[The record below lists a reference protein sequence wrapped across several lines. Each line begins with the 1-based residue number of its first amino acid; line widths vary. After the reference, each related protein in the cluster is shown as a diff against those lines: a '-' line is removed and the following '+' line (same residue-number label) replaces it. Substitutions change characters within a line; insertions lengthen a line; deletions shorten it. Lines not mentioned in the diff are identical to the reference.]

1 MPFLSVN
8 YKNFR
13 NLSDNAIDFQ
23 AKEIFFVGEN
33 GQGKSNILESLYL
46 LAYGNSF
53 RTHKENEL
61 IKNGQ
66 NEFGISALF
75 LNDKELSERI
85 VIKLQE
91 GKKKIEKNG
100 KRISDRKE
108 LINTIPAVLFCH
120 DDLEFVSGEPEK
132 RRFFIDQTISMN
144 DVVYLDYLR
153 RYKKTLKNRNIIL
166 KEKRYAMLD
175 VYDIQLIENGIE
187 IQKKRKNTFF
197 MINNIFTKIYQE
209 VSGINNV
216 AIEYRP
222 FWKSQEKEELIEI
235 LKAKREQDI
244 VLGTTTS
251 GPHRDAIIFMRN
263 GQPFVNTASTGQRRL
278 AALTLR
284 IVQAVLYSNITQ
296 KKPVLLMDDV
306 LLELDPEKR
315 QKIMTLL
322 PEYDQL
328 FCTYLPEEPYERYIR
343 SKTKVYQIKAGFWY
357 E

>member
-1 MPFLSVN
+1 VPFLSVN

-13 NLSDNAIDFQ
+13 NLSDKSIDFQ

-33 GQGKSNILESLYL
+33 GQGKSNILESLYF

-53 RTHKENEL
+53 RTRKENEL
-61 IKNGQ
+61 IKYGQ
-66 NEFGISALF
+66 NDLGVSAF
-75 LNDKELSERI
+75 FINDKVINERI
-85 VIKLQE
+85 SIKIQE

-100 KRISDRKE
+100 KKITDRKE

-153 RYKKTLKNRNIIL
+153 RYKKTLKSRNIIL
-166 KEKRYAMLD
+166 KEKQYSMLD

-197 MINNIFTKIYQE
+197 LINSIFTKIYQE
-209 VSGINNV
+209 VSGIDSV
-216 AIEYRP
+216 TIEYRP
-222 FWKSQEKEELIEI
+222 FWQTTNKEEIIEI
-235 LKAKREQDI
+235 LKNKREQDKI
-244 VLGTTTS
+244 LKTTTS
-251 GPHRDAIIFMRN
+251 GPHRDAIIFMRK

-278 AALTLR
+278 AALALR
-284 IVQAVLYSNITQ
+284 IVQAVYFSQINN
-296 KKPVLLMDDV
+296 KKPILLMDDV

-315 QKIMTLL
+315 KKIMLLL

-328 FCTYLPEEPYERYIR
+328 FCTYLPEEPYERYIK
-343 SKTKVYQIKAGFWY
+343 SKTKIYNIKGGLWY